1 MAQLSDES
9 LGVFTVSLAQ
19 GQEGFPRTGKVKLV
33 RKCSQRRVFLL
44 SQTWLG
50 ILIMG
55 LVVAY
60 HFVTATPLSTDSKQ

>member
-9 LGVFTVSLAQ
+9 LGVFTVGLQQ
-19 GQEGFPRTGKVKLV
+19 GREGFSRTVKL
-33 RKCSQRRVFLL
+33 CWMLNPML
-44 SQTWLG
+44 PCPLQTWLG

-60 HFVTATPLSTDSKQ
+60 HFVTATPLSTESKQQ